1 MKKTTF
7 LKKVKKL
14 GLTVDEPNDG
24 RRCYIHHNGQ
34 IASWFWQENWQTGEL
49 EGTNWHIKGEGQESC
64 SYTDYFPGYFTD
76 NATQMLN
83 RLVPPGS
90 KHKVGSLVKCKDNKR
105 STRYNRVG
113 RMGIMIDAG
122 DKQAQI
128 QWLTP
133 TASEI
138 RLQECY
144 PATYA
149 RNGVGCFVEWV
160 QDNDLDV
167 VSAA

>member
-7 LKKVKKL
+7 LKKAKKL
-14 GLTVDEPNDG
+14 GLTVDEPIDG

-49 EGTNWHIKGEGQESC
+49 EGTNWHIKGEHQESDP
-64 SYTDYFPGYFTD
+64 YTDYFPGYFTD

-90 KHKVGSLVKCKDNKR
+90 KHKVGSLVRCKENKR
-105 STRYNRVG
+105 NGRFNRVA
-113 RMGIMIDAG
+113 RMGLMIDAG
-122 DKQAQI
+122 EKQAKV
-128 QWLTP
+128 QWLK
-133 TASEI
+133 ASEGER

-144 PATYA
+144 PNTYGTG
-149 RNGVGCFVEWV
+149 GVFTEWV
-160 QDNDLDV
+160 QDNDLEV

>member
-14 GLTVDEPNDG
+14 GLTVDEPIDG

-49 EGTNWHIKGEGQESC
+49 EGTNWHIKGEHQESDP
-64 SYTDYFPGYFTD
+64 YTDYFPGYFTD

-90 KHKVGSLVKCKDNKR
+90 KHKVGSLVRCKENKR
-105 STRYNRVG
+105 NGRFNRVA
-113 RMGIMIDAG
+113 RMGLMIDAG
-122 DKQAQI
+122 EKQAKV
-128 QWLTP
+128 QWLK
-133 TASEI
+133 ASEGER

-144 PATYA
+144 PNTYGTG
-149 RNGVGCFVEWV
+149 GVFTEWV
-160 QDNDLDV
+160 QDNDLEI

>member
-7 LKKVKKL
+7 LKKAKKL
-14 GLTVDEPNDG
+14 GLTVDEPIDG

-49 EGTNWHIKGEGQESC
+49 EGTNWHIKGEHQESDP
-64 SYTDYFPGYFTD
+64 YTDYFPGYFTD

-90 KHKVGSLVKCKDNKR
+90 KHKVGSLVRCKENKR
-105 STRYNRVG
+105 NGRFNRVA
-113 RMGIMIDAG
+113 RMGLMIDAG
-122 DKQAQI
+122 DKQAKV
-128 QWLTP
+128 QWLK
-133 TASEI
+133 ASEGER
-138 RLQECY
+138 RLQELY
-144 PATYA
+144 PNTYGQG
-149 RNGVGCFVEWV
+149 GVFTEWV
-160 QDNDLDV
+160 QDNDLEV

>member
-7 LKKVKKL
+7 LKKAKKL
-14 GLTVDEPNDG
+14 GLTVDEPIDG
-24 RRCYIHHNGQ
+24 RRCYIHHNGN

-49 EGTNWHIKGEGQESC
+49 EGTNWHIKGEHQESDP
-64 SYTDYFPGYFTD
+64 YTDYFPGYFTD

-90 KHKVGSLVKCKDNKR
+90 KHKVGSLVRCKENKR
-105 STRYNRVG
+105 NGRFNRVA
-113 RMGIMIDAG
+113 RMGLMIDAG
-122 DKQAQI
+122 EKQAKI
-128 QWLTP
+128 QWLK
-133 TASEI
+133 ASEGER

-144 PATYA
+144 PNTYGTG
-149 RNGVGCFVEWV
+149 GVFTEWV
-160 QDNDLDV
+160 QDNDLEI

>member
-14 GLTVDEPNDG
+14 GLTVDEPIDG

-49 EGTNWHIKGEGQESC
+49 EGTNWHIKGEHQESDP
-64 SYTDYFPGYFTD
+64 YTDYFPGYFTD

-90 KHKVGSLVKCKDNKR
+90 KHKVGSLVRCKENKR
-105 STRYNRVG
+105 NGRFNRVA
-113 RMGIMIDAG
+113 RMGLMIDAG
-122 DKQAQI
+122 EKQAKI
-128 QWLTP
+128 QWLK
-133 TASEI
+133 ASEGER
-138 RLQECY
+138 RLQELY
-144 PATYA
+144 PNTYGQG
-149 RNGVGCFVEWV
+149 GVFTEWV
-160 QDNDLDV
+160 QDNDLEI